1 MGSQI
6 NLERVFIAATYLKAK
21 GAGILSQT
29 YISANLCQD
38 IPFFYSFNRE
48 FAAFSTNNVSSVLQ
62 VGLNLRYEA
71 SLLNT
76 LLRREQSRRALAYF
90 TIGVSIVL
98 RYLYTQ
104 QGNSFRS
111 LYTTIE
117 NRSQFVKEVFFKA
130 KPIVVLAGVNM
141 FRNNQSIFRQ
151 RILRKLGKQF
161 FVKTRSTD
169 RLGFIHSSVGSL
181 AFAHLG
187 IQTKARNT
195 VSPIFA
201 VAQPNYSLRSSDS
214 KNYFSSEGV
223 RPQSDITSLGVKTLY
238 ERSGHI
244 ISISGQTRK
253 HTKVV
258 NVVPVNYVLKNNFEV
273 ELILF

>member
-6 NLERVFIAATYLKAK
+6 NLERAFIAATYLKAK
-21 GAGILSQT
+21 GAGVISQT

-38 IPFFYSFNRE
+38 IPFYYSFNRE
-48 FAAFSTNNVSSVLQ
+48 FSDFSTNNVSAVLQ
-62 VGLNLRYEA
+62 IGINLRYEA

-90 TIGVSIVL
+90 TIGASIVL

-104 QGNSFRS
+104 QGNSLRS

-117 NRSQFVKEVFFKA
+117 NRSQFVKETFSKS
-130 KPIVVLAGVNM
+130 KPIVVLAGVNS

-151 RILRKLGKQF
+151 RMLRKLGKQF
-161 FVKTRSTD
+161 FVKMRSKD

-187 IQTKARNT
+187 IQTKSRSSAA
-195 VSPIFA
+195 SIFV
-201 VAQPNYSLRSSDS
+201 VAQPNYGISSSDS

-223 RPQSDITSLGVKTLY
+223 SQQSDIISLGIKTLY
-238 ERSGHI
+238 ECSGHI
-244 ISISGQTRK
+244 IAISGQTRK

-258 NVVPVNYVLKNNFEV
+258 NVVPVNRVLKSNFEV
-273 ELILF
+273 ELMSF